1 MLISLALMIL
11 LAVSLGAILN
21 KIKIPGLLG
30 LMITGIVL
38 GPFVLDLIDPNIL
51 SISAELRRI
60 ALVVI
65 LLRAG
70 LSLDLNDLK
79 AVGKTALLLSFL
91 PALFEILAITLIA
104 PLIFGISYIEAAL
117 MGSVL
122 AAVSPA
128 VIVPKM
134 IMLIEKKAGTKKK
147 IPQMIL
153 AAASVDDVFVI
164 VLFTAFLGMYQT
176 NAFNPIDLLLVP
188 VSIIL
193 GALVGVLFGY
203 ALIILFKRVHMRD
216 TVKVLIVLSMSFI
229 LLYLEDISI
238 ISGLIGV
245 MSLGMIFNLVYK
257 NLAIRLQLKFSKIW
271 IFAEILLFV
280 LIGAALELSNLGEYW
295 YLILMVLISGLL
307 LRMLGVFFA
316 SIKSGLNLKERL
328 FLGLSYMPKAT
339 VQAALGAIPLQMGVA
354 SGSLILSA
362 AVFSILVTA
371 PIGAF
376 LIELTYKKL
385 LFN

>member
-1 MLISLALMIL
+1 
-11 LAVSLGAILN
+11 
-21 KIKIPGLLG
+21 
-30 LMITGIVL
+30 
-38 GPFVLDLIDPNIL
+38 
-51 SISAELRRI
+51 
-60 ALVVI
+60 
-65 LLRAG
+65 
-70 LSLDLNDLK
+70 
-79 AVGKTALLLSFL
+79 
-91 PALFEILAITLIA
+91 
-104 PLIFGISYIEAAL
+104 
-117 MGSVL
+117 
-122 AAVSPA
+122 
-128 VIVPKM
+128 
-134 IMLIEKKAGTKKK
+134 
-147 IPQMIL
+147 MIL

-280 LIGAALELSNLGEYW
+280 LIRCG
-295 YLILMVLISGLL
+295 
-307 LRMLGVFFA
+307 
-316 SIKSGLNLKERL
+316 
-328 FLGLSYMPKAT
+328 T
-339 VQAALGAIPLQMGVA
+339 
-354 SGSLILSA
+354 
-362 AVFSILVTA
+362 
-371 PIGAF
+371 
-376 LIELTYKKL
+376 
-385 LFN
+385 

>member
-134 IMLIEKKAGTKKK
+134 IMLIEKKQG
-147 IPQMIL
+147 Q
-153 AAASVDDVFVI
+153 
-164 VLFTAFLGMYQT
+164 
-176 NAFNPIDLLLVP
+176 
-188 VSIIL
+188 
-193 GALVGVLFGY
+193 
-203 ALIILFKRVHMRD
+203 KRRYH
-216 TVKVLIVLSMSFI
+216 K
-229 LLYLEDISI
+229 
-238 ISGLIGV
+238 
-245 MSLGMIFNLVYK
+245 
-257 NLAIRLQLKFSKIW
+257 
-271 IFAEILLFV
+271 
-280 LIGAALELSNLGEYW
+280 
-295 YLILMVLISGLL
+295 
-307 LRMLGVFFA
+307 
-316 SIKSGLNLKERL
+316 
-328 FLGLSYMPKAT
+328 
-339 VQAALGAIPLQMGVA
+339 
-354 SGSLILSA
+354 
-362 AVFSILVTA
+362 
-371 PIGAF
+371 
-376 LIELTYKKL
+376 
-385 LFN
+385 